1 VSGPTASGDQTQ
13 EKGNKT
19 MEKPSRGNQI
29 PQPDSP
35 KILLVDDRAENILVL
50 ESLLEQPGLVI
61 HSARS
66 GNEALA
72 MMLDHEYALVLLDV
86 QMPEMDGYELAEIM
100 RNRARTMHVP
110 IIFVTAIA
118 KDQQHIFKGY
128 DKGAVD
134 YLFKPLEE
142 HLIKSKV
149 KVFLDL
155 YEEKREIERINKKLG
170 QTMAELQTANHQI
183 LAQQHAVIEEE
194 RLKLLL
200 QMAGATVQEMNHPLR
215 TILSG
220 IVQMKEHSGDKAKLL
235 RDLAYVQEAGK
246 AMEAILERIQIMQ
259 SGSVPAASNGGARTP
274 VRVLHVEDCVDYQSL
289 TKRMLPAGDGF
300 DLTAVA
306 TLNDALELLGNS
318 PYDLILLDYDLPDGS
333 AFGLLEKMPPQ
344 NNQVP
349 VIVLTGYGDE
359 VLASRLIRQ
368 GVADYLPKG
377 DVSRAS
383 LHLSIEKALEKS
395 RLKMELNQALRQLGE
410 QATHDPLSGLFNRRF
425 FMETLQWEVTQSARY
440 QRPLSLCILDID
452 NFKTINDRWG
462 HPAGDLV
469 IAEIAHLTKKTLR
482 TSDCSARYGG
492 EEFSLIMPETTAP
505 VAFGVCERLRG
516 MVENHQFA
524 YHQDSFQVTISVGL
538 ADYPPSAIA
547 TCEEFIARADT
558 ALYLAK
564 RSGKN
569 KTVIA

>member
-1 VSGPTASGDQTQ
+1 MD
-13 EKGNKT
+13 
-19 MEKPSRGNQI
+19 KPLVENTI
-29 PQPDSP
+29 PQPDPP

-50 ESLLEQPGLVI
+50 ESVLEQPGLVI
-61 HSARS
+61 HAAKS

-72 MMLDHEYALVLLDV
+72 MLLDHEYALVLLDV

-100 RNRARTMHVP
+100 RNREKTMHVP

-118 KDQQHIFKGY
+118 KDHQHIFKGY
-128 DKGAVD
+128 NKGAVD

-155 YEEKREIERINKKLG
+155 YEERREIERINKKLS
-170 QTMAELQTANHQI
+170 QTMAELQVANHQI
-183 LAQQHAVIEEE
+183 LAQQYAVIEEE

-215 TILSG
+215 TILLG
-220 IVQMKEHSGDKAKLL
+220 IAQMKEHSGDKLKLL
-235 RDLAYVQEAGK
+235 RDLTYVQEAGK

-259 SGSVPAASNGGARTP
+259 SGSVPAASNGGARAP
-274 VRVLHVEDCVDYQSL
+274 VRILHVEDCVDYQAL

-300 DLTAVA
+300 DLTATT
-306 TLNDALELLGNS
+306 TLNGALELLRNS
-318 PYDLILLDYDLPDGS
+318 TYDLILLDYNLPDGS

-395 RLKMELNQALRQLGE
+395 RLKKELNQALRQLGE
-410 QATHDPLSGLFNRRF
+410 QATHDSLSGLYNRRS
-425 FMETLQWEVTQSARY
+425 FMETLQWEITQSSRY
-440 QRPLSLCILDID
+440 QRPLSLCMLDID
-452 NFKTINDRWG
+452 NFKTVNDRWG

-469 IAEIAHLTKKTLR
+469 IAEIARLTKKTLR

-492 EEFSLIMPETTAP
+492 EEFSLIMPETSAP
-505 VAFGVCERLRG
+505 VAFRVCERLRG
-516 MVENHQFA
+516 MVEKHRFV
-524 YHQDSFQVTISVGL
+524 YHQNSFEVTISIGL
-538 ADYPPSAIA
+538 ADYTQNTAA
-547 TCEEFIARADT
+547 TCEEFIARADS
-558 ALYLAK
+558 ALYQAK
-564 RSGKN
+564 RLGKN